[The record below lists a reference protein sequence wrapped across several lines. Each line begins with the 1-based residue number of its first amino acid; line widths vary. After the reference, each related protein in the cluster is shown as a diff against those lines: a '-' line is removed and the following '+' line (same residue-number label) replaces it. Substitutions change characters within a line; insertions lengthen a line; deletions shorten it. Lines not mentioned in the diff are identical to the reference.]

1 MKFEWDE
8 VKNREN
14 IKKHG
19 VPFEEAQTIF
29 FNDFI
34 EKPDINHSENEERFI
49 AIGISYYTRELMV
62 SYCYRFKLDG
72 EEVIRI
78 ISSRKATDN
87 ERREYYERRI
97 WFFRWCNKK
106 LFE

>member
-8 VKNREN
+8 NKNKEN

-19 VPFEEAQTIF
+19 VPFEEAKTIF
-29 FNDFI
+29 FSDFI
-34 EKPDINHSENEERFI
+34 EKPDIDHSEGEDRFI

-62 SYCYRFKLDG
+62 SYCYRIRING
-72 EEVIRI
+72 EDIIRI

-87 ERREYYERRI
+87 ERRDYYERRV
-97 WFFRWCNKK
+97 
-106 LFE
+106 

>member
-8 VKNREN
+8 DKNKEN
-14 IKKHG
+14 IQKHG
-19 VPFEEAQTIF
+19 VPFEEDKTIF
-29 FNDFI
+29 FNKFI
-34 EKPDINHSENEERFI
+34 EEPDIDHSEDEDRFI

-62 SYCYRFKLDG
+62 SYCYRIRVNG

-97 WFFRWCNKK
+97 
-106 LFE
+106 

>member
-8 VKNREN
+8 NKNKEN
-14 IKKHG
+14 IRKHG
-19 VPFEEAQTIF
+19 IPFEEAKTIF

-34 EKPDINHSENEERFI
+34 EKPDIDHSEEENRFI

-62 SYCYRFKLDG
+62 SYCYRNRING

-78 ISSRKATDN
+78 ISSRKATEK
-87 ERREYYERRI
+87 ERRDYYERRV
-97 WFFRWCNKK
+97 
-106 LFE
+106 

>member
-8 VKNREN
+8 NKNKEN

-19 VPFEEAQTIF
+19 VPFEEAKTIF

-34 EKPDINHSENEERFI
+34 EKPDIDHSEDEDRFI
-49 AIGISYYTRELMV
+49 AIGISYYSRELMV
-62 SYCYRFKLDG
+62 SYCYRTKINS

-78 ISSRKATDN
+78 ISSRKATEN
-87 ERREYYERRI
+87 ERRDYYERRV
-97 WFFRWCNKK
+97 
-106 LFE
+106 

>member
-8 VKNREN
+8 NKNREN

-19 VPFEEAQTIF
+19 VPFEEAKTIF

-34 EKPDINHSENEERFI
+34 EKPDIDHSKDEDRFI

-62 SYCYRFKLDG
+62 SYCYRIRING
-72 EEVIRI
+72 EEIIRI

-87 ERREYYERRI
+87 ERRDYYERRV
-97 WFFRWCNKK
+97 
-106 LFE
+106 

>member
-8 VKNREN
+8 NKNKEN

-19 VPFEEAQTIF
+19 VPFEEAKTIF

-34 EKPDINHSENEERFI
+34 EKPDIDHSEDEDRFI
-49 AIGISYYTRELMV
+49 AIGISYYSRELMV
-62 SYCYRFKLDG
+62 SYCYRIKINS

-78 ISSRKATDN
+78 ISSRKATEN
-87 ERREYYERRI
+87 ERRDYYERRV
-97 WFFRWCNKK
+97 
-106 LFE
+106 